1 MSKLIN
7 IDSIS
12 EQEVVAS
19 FKYEGETYEMRA
31 IPVGLLIQLADLENA
46 TDPTGVETIKQ
57 CVNFICKCFPTF
69 PKETCLEMDPPR
81 IYRILNHITERATA
95 VTAEDEP
102 EKK

>member
-19 FKYEGETYEMRA
+19 FKYEGETYNMRA
-31 IPVGLLIQLADLENA
+31 IPVGLLIQLAELENA
-46 TDPTGVETIKQ
+46 KDPTGVETIKQ
-57 CVNFICKCFPTF
+57 CVNFICECFPDF
-69 PKETCLEMDPPR
+69 PKEECLKLDPQR
-81 IYRILNHITERATA
+81 IYAILNHITKMATA
-95 VTAEDEP
+95 GTEDES